1 MTAIA
6 FVQTERNAAAR
17 EAGREQL
24 ITAISQERT
33 ALETRQARI
42 GDLREE
48 TLSLSED
55 VRRVAEAESSA
66 KTSLLGIR
74 GRSGFAPVTGPGV
87 RVKVDD
93 SPDGSANGQVRDED
107 LALVVRSEEHTS
119 ELQSLMRT
127 PLAS

>member
-6 FVQTERNAAAR
+6 FVQTERNAAAS

-24 ITAISQERT
+24 ITSISQERT

-66 KTSLLGIR
+66 KTSLLGTR
-74 GRSGFAPVTGPGV
+74 GRSGLAAVSGTGV
-87 RVKVDD
+87 RGKVDA
-93 SPDGSANGQVRDED
+93 SPEGKRNGQVRN
-107 LALVVRSEEHTS
+107 RSEKRRVGTRGVS
-119 ELQSLMRT
+119 TCRCRR
-127 PLAS
+127 